1 VTAAART
8 RVPAHQSGHPA
19 LSRLVSV
26 PAATFAE
33 VHWGVEPLLS
43 RAADLPAPFS
53 DLLDHAA
60 VDELISRRA
69 LRAPFL
75 RVARDGTTL
84 ADRLFT
90 EGGGTGAAI
99 GDQVSDDKLLRLFA
113 AGATLVLQGLHRS
126 WAPLLTFSQQL
137 AAELG
142 HPVQANAYVTPPQ
155 NTGFSDHYDVHDVF
169 VVQIEGEKR
178 WRIREPVRRSPLRD
192 EPWSDRRRD
201 VEQAA
206 TAPALLE
213 VTLTPGD
220 CLYLPRGYL
229 HAATALGGVSTHV
242 TLGVHPWTGRHLADD
257 LAAGA
262 VRRVSEDEAVRRSL
276 PAHLDLDDAAGLTT
290 RIELVRAALRA
301 AVDEVSAEE
310 LVRLLAARALKSQRA
325 APVGVLSQARA
336 ADALA
341 DEQQVFLRP
350 HLQPQLLLPSDDGP
364 AWLESRAGALEVD
377 LVDVPAVE
385 RLLARGT
392 ARVAELGVSLARR
405 LMLGGIVVPR

>member
-1 VTAAART
+1 MTASTPT

-26 PAATFAE
+26 SADTFAE
-33 VHWGVEPLLS
+33 AHWGAEPLLS
-43 RAADLPAPFS
+43 RAADLPTPFS
-53 DLLDHAA
+53 DLLDQAA
-60 VDELISRRA
+60 VDELISQRA
-69 LRAPFL
+69 LRTPFL
-75 RVARDGTTL
+75 RVARNGTTL
-84 ADRLFT
+84 ADRHFT
-90 EGGGTGAAI
+90 EGGGTGALI

-113 AGATLVLQGLHRS
+113 DGATLVLQGLHRS
-126 WAPLLTFSQQL
+126 WAPILAFSQQL

-178 WRIREPVRRSPLRD
+178 WRIREPVRRSPLQD
-192 EPWSDRRRD
+192 EPWGGRRRD

-206 TAPALLE
+206 SGPALFE
-213 VTLTPGD
+213 VTLIPGD

-290 RIELVRAALRA
+290 RIELVRAALKA
-301 AVDEVSAEE
+301 AVDEVSSVE
-310 LVRLLAARALKSQRA
+310 LLRLLAARARKSQRA
-325 APVGVLSQARA
+325 APVGVLWQAQA

-341 DEQQVFLRP
+341 DEQQVLLRP
-350 HLQPQLLLPSDDGP
+350 YLQSQLLPSDDGP
-364 AWLESRAGALEVD
+364 VWLESRAGALELD
-377 LVDVPAVE
+377 PVDVPAVQ
-385 RLLARGT
+385 RLLAGGT
-392 ARVAELGVSLARR
+392 ARVGELGRPLARR
-405 LMLGGIVVPR
+405 LVLGGIAVPG